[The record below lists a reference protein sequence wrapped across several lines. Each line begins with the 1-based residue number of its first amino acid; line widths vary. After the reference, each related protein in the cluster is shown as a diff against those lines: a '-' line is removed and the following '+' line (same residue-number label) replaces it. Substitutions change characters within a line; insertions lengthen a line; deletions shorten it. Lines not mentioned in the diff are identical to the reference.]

1 MTRINAQQVGAI
13 LAGMAPTSSVYLVGA
28 GGCGMSGL
36 GHLLLD
42 WGYAVHGSDQV
53 ENAFTR
59 SLLERGALISIGH
72 SVEHFRKANASLVI
86 YTPAIRSD
94 NPELLAAQQT
104 QVPIVRRSSALAAIM
119 KRQRGVCV
127 TGMHGKTTTSA
138 LLAYALDRMGVEPSY
153 AIGATVPQ
161 LPQHAR
167 FSVAGRDRTLFIA
180 ETDESDGSL
189 PEFEPEHA
197 IILNVDEEHLE
208 YFESLERVC
217 QEFQVFASRV
227 TGKLIFCADD
237 PQLVRL
243 FAGKTYAVSYGFNP
257 SANYRVEMDRGEAL
271 HDSAAAGRT
280 RFKIFKRGELMGA
293 FHTRLLGAMN
303 VSNAAAVAALLL
315 ELGFEAADIAEGFGD
330 FTGAG
335 RRLEE
340 LYHDSDVRVFEDYGH
355 HPEEIEVT
363 LDALKEL
370 GSSRLL
376 VAFQP
381 HKYTRTRHLLRQFAK
396 SFHAADKV
404 WISEVY
410 PAGEEEIPGV
420 SGEVLSGAIAETG
433 QQAQFVPNLDQL
445 RRAVREEM
453 RPGDL
458 ALFLG
463 AGDITGAARLLA
475 DELETDR
482 MEHKKKLMAELEA
495 TLSDECLIRM
505 DEPMSKRT
513 TLRVGG
519 PADIY
524 VEPDSEESLA
534 SALRFCAQHTL
545 PFRIIGRGSNLLVR
559 DGGFR
564 GVAICLRHPSFAE
577 VRVEGNQLI
586 CRAGARLKKVA
597 IEAKQHDLS
606 GLEFF
611 EGIPGCVGGGLR
623 MNAGAMGGCAFN
635 ALVSVRFMDYAGD
648 IHERKAEELQAEYR
662 SCPLFKDHVA
672 LSAVFQGEPAK
683 REAIQNRMN
692 ACSKKRWDSQPAA
705 PSAGCMFKNPEGIAA
720 GKLVD
725 ELGLKGMRIG
735 GAMVSDIHGNFV
747 VNDGGA
753 RAEDVL
759 ELIEYVRAKARQE
772 RGIDLHTEVEIMGD
786 DVE

>member
-1 MTRINAQQVGAI
+1 MTRLKAEQVGAI
-13 LAGMAPTSSVYLVGA
+13 LAGMAPSSSIYLVGA
-28 GGCGMSGL
+28 GGCGMSGI
-36 GHLLLD
+36 GHLLIDL
-42 WGYAVHGSDQV
+42 GYSVRGSDQSDNV
-53 ENAFTR
+53 FTK
-59 SLLERGALISIGH
+59 SLRERGATISIGH
-72 SVEHFRKANASLVI
+72 SAEQFRQANASLVI

-94 NPELLAAQQT
+94 NPELLAAQQM
-104 QVPIVRRSSALAAIM
+104 QIPIGRRSSALAALM
-119 KRQRGVCV
+119 KRQRGICV

-138 LLAYALDRMGVEPSY
+138 LLAYALERMGADPSY
-153 AIGATVPQ
+153 AVGATVPQ
-161 LPQHAR
+161 LANHAR
-167 FSVAGRDRTLFIA
+167 FSAAARDRALFVA

-189 PEFEPEHA
+189 PEFAPEHA

-208 YFESLERVC
+208 YYESLERVC
-217 QEFQVFASRV
+217 QEFQLFASRV
-227 TGKLIFCADD
+227 AGKLVFCADD
-237 PQLVRL
+237 PRLVRL
-243 FAGKTYAVSYGFNP
+243 FAGKPYAVSYGFNP
-257 SANYRVEMDRGEAL
+257 SANYHVEVDRGEG
-271 HDSAAAGRT
+271 AADGQSAGRT
-280 RFKIFKRGELMGA
+280 RFKLYRRGECVGS

-303 VSNAAAVAALLL
+303 VSNAAAVATLLL
-315 ELGFEAADIAEGFGD
+315 ELGFDADDIADGFAD
-330 FTGAG
+330 FAGAG

-340 LYHDSDVRVFEDYGH
+340 IYHDRDVRVFEDYGH

-363 LDALKEL
+363 LNALKEL
-370 GSSRLL
+370 GAQRLL

-381 HKYTRTRHLLRQFAK
+381 HKYTRTRLLLRQFAQ

-410 PAGEEEIPGV
+410 PAGEAEIPGV
-420 SGEVLSGAIAETG
+420 SGVVLSGAIDETG
-433 QQAQFVPNLDQL
+433 QPAQFVSGLEEL
-445 RRAVREEM
+445 RRAVREEI

-458 ALFLG
+458 VLFLG
-463 AGDITGAARLLA
+463 AGDITRAARLLA

-482 MEHKKKLMAELEA
+482 MERKKKLMAELEA
-495 TLSDECLIRM
+495 SLSDECLIRL

-519 PADIY
+519 PADFY
-524 VEPDSEESLA
+524 VEPDGEESLA
-534 SALRFCAQHTL
+534 AVLRFCAQHLL

-577 VRVEGNQLI
+577 VRVVGDRLI

-611 EGIPGCVGGGLR
+611 EGIPGCVGGALR
-623 MNAGAMGGCAFN
+623 MNAGAMGGCAFD
-635 ALVSVRFMDYAGD
+635 ALVSVRFMDHAGV
-648 IHERKAEELQAEYR
+648 IHERQAGELEAEYR
-662 SCPLFKDHVA
+662 CCPLFKDHVA
-672 LSAVFQGEPAK
+672 LSAVFRGVPAE
-683 REAIQNRMN
+683 RQTIQDRMN

-753 RAEDVL
+753 KAGDVL
-759 ELIEYVRAKARQE
+759 ELIDYVKEKALQE
-772 RGIDLHTEVEIMGD
+772 RGIDLHTEVEIIGED
-786 DVE
+786 LD